1 MGTSIIKTHPLLKI
15 VRGSLVELP
24 TPAAIRAI

>member
-1 MGTSIIKTHPLLKI
+1 MKSILKTHPLLKI

-24 TPAAIRAI
+24 TPANIRAF